1 MGWGGGAK
9 ELKAFGL
16 SGKEADA
23 EEAMTGGYFG
33 SGEIHS

>member
-16 SGKEADA
+16 SRKEADT
-23 EEAMTGGYFG
+23 EEAVAGDYFG
-33 SGEIHS
+33 SSEIHS